1 MPASA
6 CVSAVV
12 SPFDALARPLSPS
25 LPHSSAATQQ
35 EARRDTARAYWPIA
49 EWPIND
55 RPREKL
61 LNTGA
66 AALSDSE
73 LLAVFLRT
81 GLPGKSAVEL
91 ARELLAS
98 FGSLSRLLAA
108 TPQELAAVR
117 GVGNAK
123 SAQLMAIV
131 ELTRRSLAE
140 KLAVP
145 HNLGSPGMVRDYLRL
160 TVAHLPYEVFVCL
173 FLDARNGLLAADQLF
188 RGSLTRATVF
198 PREVARQA
206 LHRNAAAVILA
217 HNHPS
222 GNPEP
227 SQADVELTVALSR
240 ALALIDVQ
248 VLDHFVVGRDC
259 AYSMAEH
266 RQL

>member
-6 CVSAVV
+6 
-12 SPFDALARPLSPS
+12 ALSEATPLMRPV
-25 LPHSSAATQQ
+25 QF
-35 EARRDTARAYWPIA
+35 ARAPREGQARSDTPREYWPIA
-49 EWPIND
+49 EWPVND

-61 LNTGA
+61 LSTGA

-108 TPQELAAVR
+108 TPEELAAVR
-117 GVGNAK
+117 GIGKAK

-140 KLAVP
+140 KLAMP
-145 HNLGSPGMVRDYLRL
+145 QNLGSPAIVRDYLRL
-160 TVAHLPYEVFVCL
+160 TVAHLPYEVFLCL

-206 LHRNAAAVILA
+206 LNRNAAAVILA

-227 SQADVELTVALSR
+227 SQADVELTVAVSKT
-240 ALALIDVQ
+240 LALIDVQ
-248 VLDHFVVGRDC
+248 VLDHFVVGRDT